1 MLFAR
6 ALAAR
11 SLDGEMTVE
20 SAGTSDRGQQVPAE
34 LLEILDERGVDLSS
48 HRGRELGASML
59 LQADL
64 VIALDQSQV
73 RAVVALDPLV
83 WAKTFRIGEFV
94 ARGRLTSRR
103 EADQGVR
110 SWIDQVHRGR
120 SSTELQATTAG
131 DDISDP
137 IGGSRA
143 RYVAMVDEVAGLV
156 NEMVDLLYPA

>member
-20 SAGTSDRGQQVPAE
+20 SAGTSARGQQVPAE

-64 VIALDQSQV
+64 VIALPCYESLTDEEIE
-73 RAVVALDPLV
+73 RIKTAFLDILGTR
-83 WAKTFRIGEFV
+83 K
-94 ARGRLTSRR
+94 
-103 EADQGVR
+103 
-110 SWIDQVHRGR
+110 
-120 SSTELQATTAG
+120 
-131 DDISDP
+131 
-137 IGGSRA
+137 
-143 RYVAMVDEVAGLV
+143 
-156 NEMVDLLYPA
+156 